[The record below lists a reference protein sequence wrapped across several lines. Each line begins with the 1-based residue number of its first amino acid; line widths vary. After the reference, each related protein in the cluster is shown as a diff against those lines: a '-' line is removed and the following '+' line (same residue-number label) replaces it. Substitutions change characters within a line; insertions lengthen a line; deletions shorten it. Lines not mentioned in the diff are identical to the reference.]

1 MCQWASILHV
11 LETSSATWPTSI
23 TASPAGKLRLLGL
36 VLSLLCELNKWLNPS
51 VPQFPH
57 L

>member
-51 VPQFPH
+51 APQFPH